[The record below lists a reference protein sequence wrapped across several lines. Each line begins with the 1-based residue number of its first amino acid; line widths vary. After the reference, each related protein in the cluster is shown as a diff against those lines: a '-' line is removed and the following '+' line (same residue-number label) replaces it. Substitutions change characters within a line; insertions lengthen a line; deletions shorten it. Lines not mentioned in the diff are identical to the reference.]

1 MIEFRALG
9 ALEMKTGNRVCT
21 PTAPRVR
28 QILALLL
35 MRANQVVP
43 LDLLLEE
50 LWNDAPPKTAV
61 TTVQTYIYR
70 LRTNVLQKS
79 LGASGQ
85 ATLPTVAH
93 GYVLRV
99 EPGALDADVFQR
111 LVLQGRTHLEQGR
124 FADAAR
130 SLRCGLDLWG
140 GPPLANVRHGSMLQ
154 AHVAL
159 LEEDRLRALELRIS
173 ADLALGLHREMIGEL
188 RSLVSAHPLN
198 EWLHNQL
205 ITALGRAGR
214 RSEALQ
220 AYQNLRAILK
230 RELGLEPSAEAER
243 LQAEVLSA
251 NGHGDRADLPLSI
264 R

>member
-9 ALEMKTGNRVCT
+9 ALEIRTDIRVCT

-43 LDLLLEE
+43 LDLIIEE
-50 LWNDAPPKTAV
+50 LWDDSPPKTAV

-70 LRTNVLQKS
+70 LRTNILRKTM
-79 LGASGQ
+79 GTAGH
-85 ATLPTVAH
+85 AMLPTMAQ
-93 GYVLRV
+93 GYLLRV
-99 EPGALDADVFQR
+99 EHGALDTEVFRR
-111 LVLQGRTHLEQGR
+111 LVTRGRVHLEQGR
-124 FADAAR
+124 HDEAAHDLRDALAMW
-130 SLRCGLDLWG
+130 S
-140 GPPLANVRHGSMLQ
+140 GPPLANVRLGPLLQ
-154 AHVAL
+154 THVAL
-159 LEEDRLRALELRIS
+159 LEEDRLRARELRIS
-173 ADLALGLHREMIGEL
+173 ADLMLGRHRELIGEL
-188 RSLVSAHPLN
+188 RSLVAAHPLN
-198 EWLHNQL
+198 EWLHGQL

-220 AYQNLRAILK
+220 AYQNLRIILK

-243 LQAEVLSA
+243 LQAEVLRA
-251 NGHGDRADLPLSI
+251 AGHAGRTDVPLSI